1 MTARED
7 VIDAVR
13 ESDARLQALAPRLR
27 ARPQAGLPGADWVVR
42 DALCHLAARADCV
55 GVVQTLLPSAAQ
67 ATAAAPVDLDR
78 LDIDSV
84 NRVQIAERGGR
95 SVDDLL
101 EEIAAGHAAAM
112 TALAALGDDVLQRRV
127 TLPGPLG
134 VVALVD
140 LLLLA
145 GPRHE
150 QAHLDDVERALADEA
165 AGNRRGG

>member
-1 MTARED
+1 MTGRKD

-13 ESDARLQALAPRLR
+13 GSDARLQALAPRLR
-27 ARPQAGLPGADWVVR
+27 ARPQAGLPGADWAVR

-55 GVVQTLLPSAAQ
+55 GMVQALLPPAAQ
-67 ATAAAPVDLDR
+67 ETATAPIDLDR
-78 LDIDSV
+78 LDIDAV
-84 NRVQIAERGGR
+84 NRVQIAERGDR
-95 SVDDLL
+95 SIDDLL

-112 TALAALGDDVLQRRV
+112 TALSILGDDALQRRV
-127 TLPGPLG
+127 TLPGTMG
-134 VVALVD
+134 EVALVD